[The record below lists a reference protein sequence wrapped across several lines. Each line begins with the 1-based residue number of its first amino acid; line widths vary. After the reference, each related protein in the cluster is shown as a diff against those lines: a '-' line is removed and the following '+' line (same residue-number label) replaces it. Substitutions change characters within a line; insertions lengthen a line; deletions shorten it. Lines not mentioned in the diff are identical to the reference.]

1 MPLIPAICLLSR
13 SVPSSPLQALGYFRC
28 YVDKLCVA
36 TWEVEDLGNLESWNN
51 GCPEETGATPPGGE
65 RGGSSCEYTALFVLS
80 TFVRCSGGN
89 TSACWTD
96 KMSSYPLGAF
106 EIKGKIKYCVCK
118 EIKAVGQD
126 TVSLWVLP
134 AWRRTWRL
142 ACVGTPVSSWFLSLL
157 RFYGQ
162 TNELKYPHRDIAM
175 RKFPDPEG
183 TIEECAIQISLHIL
197 IIWFNF
203 LLWNVS
209 RTHTH
214 AHTQGIE

>member
-1 MPLIPAICLLSR
+1 MGARKKLGPLLLVESVGGAAVSTQHCLYWARLSA
-13 SVPSSPLQALGYFRC
+13 VP
-28 YVDKLCVA
+28 
-36 TWEVEDLGNLESWNN
+36 VE
-51 GCPEETGATPPGGE
+51 TPSLP
-65 RGGSSCEYTALFVLS
+65 T
-80 TFVRCSGGN
+80 

-214 AHTQGIE
+214 AHTHKE